1 MLSRQMSRALRL
13 NKAAFTQAST
23 SKYLPFTSRMQA
35 FSTNNKEEE
44 IRPEYKEM
52 IEDFDKMIV

>member
-1 MLSRQMSRALRL
+1 MSRALRL